1 MPAASVSLKPTRSS
15 VWHRTWHLFYCV
27 RNRLSQRRFLVG
39 AVLNNMARGSLVD
52 EVALLRSGV
61 WAGIGQVVRI
71 VERTRTPSAG
81 GITFR
86 RRQLTGPCSSV
97 VEHTLGKGEVVSS
110 ILTMGSG

>member
-1 MPAASVSLKPTRSS
+1 
-15 VWHRTWHLFYCV
+15 
-27 RNRLSQRRFLVG
+27 
-39 AVLNNMARGSLVD
+39 MARGSLVD

-61 WAGIGQVVRI
+61 WAGIGRIVRI

-110 ILTMGSG
+110 ILTMGSGYRIVESFRVRQAQQWPRRQIACSLRWRAPTV

>member
-15 VWHRTWHLFYCV
+15 VWHRTWHLFTARAQPALAAAV
-27 RNRLSQRRFLVG
+27 SGLG

-71 VERTRTPSAG
+71 VERTRTPLG
-81 GITFR
+81 GWNNVQATAVHR
-86 RRQLTGPCSSV
+86 P
-97 VEHTLGKGEVVSS
+97 
-110 ILTMGSG
+110 M